1 MDICKAN
8 EWDYMLVLKEGSLPN
23 LAEEIQ
29 LRPDKKI
36 GSQTMG
42 SLSYLNQLEQEGH
55 QLSWVALKEAKA
67 SFSWITNTQIKDVA
81 HAGEIAAA
89 ARLRWKI
96 ENEGFNT
103 QKNGGYNLQHRF
115 SRISFDALKNYY
127 QCLQIAHI
135 LEQLTLLEKKIKK
148 LIKGKNTVTKLIE
161 RIRNL
166 LIDFKTNQCKAQK
179 ALSAKV
185 QIRFE

>member
-1 MDICKAN
+1 
-8 EWDYMLVLKEGSLPN
+8 
-23 LAEEIQ
+23 
-29 LRPDKKI
+29 
-36 GSQTMG
+36 MG